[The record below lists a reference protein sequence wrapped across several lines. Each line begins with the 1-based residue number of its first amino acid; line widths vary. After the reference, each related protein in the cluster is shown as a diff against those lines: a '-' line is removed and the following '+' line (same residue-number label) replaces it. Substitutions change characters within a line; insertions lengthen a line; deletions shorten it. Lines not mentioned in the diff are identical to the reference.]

1 MTPRGSE
8 DFFKEKRFI
17 IVHLVIALIVQII
30 VLLSYYFKE
39 KQTIL
44 AFPMILGILITLAT
58 LYRMIQ
64 FGRRR

>member
-1 MTPRGSE
+1 MTPNGSE
-8 DFFKEKRFI
+8 DFLKEKRFI

>member
-8 DFFKEKRFI
+8 AFLKAKRFI
-17 IVHLVIALIVQII
+17 IVHLVIALIVQVI
-30 VLLSYYFKE
+30 VLMSYYFKE

-44 AFPMILGILITLAT
+44 AFPMILGIVITLAT

>member
-8 DFFKEKRFI
+8 DFLKEKRFI

-58 LYRMIQ
+58 LYRMIK